1 MDAIVA
7 VYEDWGIGSEGTQP
21 VALSADRRYFREKTQ
36 NAWVIVGRK
45 TLGDFPGGRPLPNRV
60 NLVSPGEIR
69 KFPEPGLSTARGK
82 PLQLLPVRK
91 RFLSSAEPPYMGPCC
106 PSAPGFMSPR

>member
-7 VYEDWGIGSEGTQP
+7 VYEDWGIGAEGTQP

-45 TLGDFPGGRPLPNRV
+45 TLGDFPGGRPT
-60 NLVSPGEIR
+60 G
-69 KFPEPGLSTARGK
+69 
-82 PLQLLPVRK
+82 
-91 RFLSSAEPPYMGPCC
+91 
-106 PSAPGFMSPR
+106 

>member
-7 VYEDWGIGSEGTQP
+7 VYEDWGIGAEGTQP

-45 TLGDFPGGRPLPNRV
+45 TLGDFPGGRPLQIGRAHV
-60 NLVSPGEIR
+60 
-69 KFPEPGLSTARGK
+69 
-82 PLQLLPVRK
+82 
-91 RFLSSAEPPYMGPCC
+91 
-106 PSAPGFMSPR
+106 

>member
-7 VYEDWGIGSEGTQP
+7 VYEDWGIGAEGTQP

-60 NLVSPGEIR
+60 NLVLTRGNPEIPGARIVHSPGEALAAVAGQKAVFVI
-69 KFPEPGLSTARGK
+69 GGASVYGAM
-82 PLQLLPVRK
+82 LP
-91 RFLSSAEPPYMGPCC
+91 FCT
-106 PSAPGFMSPR
+106 PSLNR